1 MNPKKKAIVPMG
13 RRHVPSVF
21 LFLSLSLSLSRS
33 MCDPLTMVT
42 KIWFWQLL
50 WNTFRGRGGGG
61 GVKAFGAV
69 YVFSFLGSKEVDS
82 IDFGYGCSIIEAQV
96 KKEVEQN
103 GQNYFSA

>member
-13 RRHVPSVF
+13 TRHVPSVF
-21 LFLSLSLSLSRS
+21 LFLSLSLSRF
-33 MCDPLTMVT
+33 MYDPLTMVT
-42 KIWFWQLL
+42 KIWFWQVL
-50 WNTFRGRGGGG
+50 WNSFRGRGGGG

-82 IDFGYGCSIIEAQV
+82 IDFGYGCSSIEAQV

-103 GQNYFSA
+103 GQNCLSA